1 MARQVFNF
9 DRERLSC
16 SICLDL
22 LKDPVTIP
30 CGHNYCLNCI
40 NLHWDG
46 EYWKNIFSC
55 PQCRQIF
62 TPRPDL
68 KKNTMLAGLVEEV
81 KKTGV
86 QSAEDDI
93 YFTGRGHVS
102 CDFCTERKRNAVKS
116 CLQCLVSYCDQ
127 HLQPHYQSPAI
138 KNHKLVDPS
147 KKLQDNICS
156 HHNEVMKIF
165 CHTDQKCICYLC
177 SLDEHRGH
185 ATVPVSEERTE
196 KQKELKLVCEKIQ
209 QRIQDR
215 ETDVEVLQQEVEA
228 INQSADTAVRD
239 IDRFSKD
246 LIYLIKEKS
255 WDVKQQIRSQQETEV
270 NKAKDLTENM
280 QEEITELERK
290 DGELEQLCNTK
301 DDCQFLQMF
310 PLLSGHSTTKWPRP
324 QPRHLQEF
332 EDVTAAVSELKDKL
346 QRILCE
352 ELPKLPQRVTEVDPH
367 LAPLL
372 CVEMVLSLF
381 CISSGQHF
389 LLLLRLTACSLCD
402 PAFFFAHLRL
412 SIMC

>member
-1 MARQVFNF
+1 MVQQVFNF

-30 CGHNYCLNCI
+30 CGHNYCLN
-40 NLHWDG
+40 
-46 EYWKNIFSC
+46 Y
-55 PQCRQIF
+55 
-62 TPRPDL
+62 
-68 KKNTMLAGLVEEV
+68 
-81 KKTGV
+81 
-86 QSAEDDI
+86 DI

-102 CDFCTERKRNAVKS
+102 CDFCTERKRNTVKS

-147 KKLQDNICS
+147 KKLQQNICS

-177 SLDEHRGH
+177 SLGEHRGH

-239 IDRFSKD
+239 IDSFSKD

-290 DGELEQLCNTK
+290 DAELEQLCNTK
-301 DDCQFLQMF
+301 DDCQFLQI
-310 PLLSGHSTTKWPRP
+310 LQHS
-324 QPRHLQEF
+324 
-332 EDVTAAVSELKDKL
+332 
-346 QRILCE
+346 
-352 ELPKLPQRVTEVDPH
+352 
-367 LAPLL
+367 LAD
-372 CVEMVLSLF
+372 
-381 CISSGQHF
+381 SS
-389 LLLLRLTACSLCD
+389 ACREQGR
-402 PAFFFAHLRL
+402 F
-412 SIMC
+412 